1 MGFTTTLYYTSDDP
15 KVVDKTLTGGY
26 SVACAPYDGCSIL
39 APRLILDYNSS
50 AFDSNYL
57 YIPEFGNRYYY
68 ITDVEVTPAQKMI
81 ISAKVDPLK
90 TYSSQIR
97 NCIACVTRSESIGK
111 PTFIVDNKL
120 PVDPNR
126 KELKSILFTPGTNY
140 WPLTGPVMYFEIYDG
155 GSVTV
160 M

>member
-1 MGFTTTLYYTSDDP
+1 MGFTATLYNTSDDP
-15 KVVDKTLTGGY
+15 KVVNKTLTGGTA
-26 SVACAPYDGCSIL
+26 VTCAPYEGCSTL

-50 AFDSNYL
+50 VFNSNYL
-57 YIPEFGNRYYY
+57 YISDFGGRYYY
-68 ITDVEVTPAQKMI
+68 ITNVDVTPAQKMI

-90 TYSSQIR
+90 TYADSIK

-111 PTFIVDNKL
+111 PTYVVDNKL

-126 KELKSILFTPGTNY
+126 KELKSILFTPGVNY
-140 WPLTGPVMYFEIYDG
+140 WPLTGPVIYFEVYDG
-155 GSVTV
+155 GTVTV